1 MKRLPA
7 LGVLEVQT
15 IARGLVVSDA
25 LVKRAVVRILRA
37 LAVTPGKYVIVFA
50 GGEAEVDESMQA
62 GREAAG
68 TQELDRLVLPHAH
81 PAIVPALDPV
91 EPPPILGAVGVL
103 EMATVAATL
112 LACDTALKHAETTL
126 CALHLA
132 RGIGGKGYFVLTG
145 ELHSVEASLEAAD
158 AIIAPELRVAR
169 EIIARPH
176 PDLLSWLGTGSLGGA
191 A

>member
-1 MKRLPA
+1 MNGLPA

-15 IARGLVVSDA
+15 IARGLVVADA
-25 LVKRAVVRILRA
+25 LVKRAMVRLLRA
-37 LAVTPGKYVIVFA
+37 IPVTPGKYVIVFA
-50 GGEAEVDESMQA
+50 GGEAEVQESMRA
-62 GREAAG
+62 GREMAG
-68 TQELDRLVLPHAH
+68 AQELDTLELPQAH
-81 PAIVPALDPV
+81 PAIVPALDSV
-91 EPPPILGAVGVL
+91 EPPPITGAIGVL

-145 ELHSVEASLEAAD
+145 ELHSVEASLDAGD
-158 AIIAPELRVAR
+158 AIVLPPLRIAR
-169 EIIARPH
+169 ELIARPH

-191 A
+191 T

>member
-1 MKRLPA
+1 MNGLPA

-62 GREAAG
+62 GREMAG
-68 TQELDRLVLPHAH
+68 PQELDTLVLPHAH
-81 PAIVPALDPV
+81 PAIVPALDSV
-91 EPPPILGAVGVL
+91 EAPPITGAVGVL

-176 PDLLSWLGTGSLGGA
+176 PDLLSWLGSGSLGGA